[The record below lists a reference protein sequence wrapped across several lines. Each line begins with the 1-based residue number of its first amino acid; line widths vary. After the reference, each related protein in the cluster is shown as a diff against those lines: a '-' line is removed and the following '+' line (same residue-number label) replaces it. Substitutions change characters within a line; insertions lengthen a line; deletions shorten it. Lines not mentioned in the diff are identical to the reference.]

1 MGSDPGSDPASG
13 FGPKKSELWRFGGY
27 LIFFALENWVEF
39 MHKKTNSESVP
50 PLQLWGGLECTVN
63 RVRDEYFNQLDRN
76 GHVQRADDIAR
87 FASLGI
93 RAIRYPVLWERTA
106 PDGLAT
112 ADWHWADQR
121 LLALRQA
128 GITPIAGLVHH
139 GSGPRHTSLTDPA
152 FATQLA
158 DYAGAVAARY
168 PWLTYYTPV
177 NEPLTTARFSGLYGL
192 WYPHGRDDRTF
203 IQALLTQCRAV
214 VLSMRAIRKINPDAK
229 LVQTDDLGKTYS
241 TPEMA
246 CVAGFYNERRW
257 LAWDLLCGMVDP
269 EHTMWRYLADTGID
283 LADILWFRDNPCP
296 PDIIGV
302 NYYVTS
308 ERWLDHRPARYPP
321 HFSGQ
326 SNGLAFADIETAR
339 ALATPTPG
347 IAPLLEEIWDRY
359 HLPLAVTETHID
371 AAREDQLRW
380 LLEIWQAAQQVR
392 KNGVDIRAV
401 TVWALLGSF
410 DWNSLVTQSNG
421 HYESGP
427 FDVRSPQ
434 PRPTAL
440 ARLMQELSAGKPL
453 SPPALHGQGWWR
465 RAGRF
470 LCHPVATPAAL
481 TSIAGCGQRLA
492 ASGAEPILIAGA
504 TGTLGRAFA
513 RICQQRNLPYR
524 LLSRSDMDIA
534 DPASVE
540 KAMERFRPWSIVNAS
555 GYVRVDAAEHDID
568 RCFRENAHG
577 PAVLAAA
584 CARHGVHLATFS
596 SDLVFD
602 GRQDIPY
609 VETDAVAPLNIYGK
623 SKAEGERTVLDC
635 NPAALVV
642 RTSSF
647 FGPWDEF
654 NFVAQALG
662 ALESGAPFSAAN
674 DITVSPTY
682 VPDLVHCCLDL
693 IIDRESGVWHLTNGH
708 PVTWVELA
716 NKAADQAGVDCSRLE
731 SQPGAEC
738 NYVAPRP
745 VYSALRSNRAML
757 LPTLDSALG
766 RFLHSRISDAVH
778 EFPPLREV
786 VSASGKKR
794 RSAGR

>member
-1 MGSDPGSDPASG
+1 
-13 FGPKKSELWRFGGY
+13 
-27 LIFFALENWVEF
+27 
-39 MHKKTNSESVP
+39 MHRKATDEAIP
-50 PLQLWGGLECTVN
+50 PLQLWGGLECTEN
-63 RVRDEYFNQLDRN
+63 RVRDQYFNQLDRN
-76 GHVQRADDIAR
+76 GHVQRDDDIAR

-93 RAIRYPVLWERTA
+93 RALRYPILWERTA

-112 ADWHWADQR
+112 ADWGWTDQR
-121 LLALRQA
+121 LLALQQA
-128 GITPIAGLVHH
+128 GVTPIAGLVHH
-139 GSGPRHTSLTDPA
+139 GSGPRHTSLTDPS
-152 FATQLA
+152 FATGLA
-158 DYAGAVAARY
+158 EFAGAVARRY
-168 PWLTYYTPV
+168 PWLTDYTPV
-177 NEPLTTARFSGLYGL
+177 NEPLTTARFSGLYGV

-203 IQALLTQCRAV
+203 VQALLTQCRAV
-214 VLSMRAIRKINPDAK
+214 ALSMRAIRAVNPDAR

-241 TPEMA
+241 TPQMA
-246 CVAGFYNERRW
+246 SVANFYNERRW
-257 LAWDLLCGMVDP
+257 LGWDLLCGMVDR
-269 EHTMWRYLADTGID
+269 EHALWPYLAATGI
-283 LADILWFRDNPCP
+283 APAEILWFRDHPCP

-308 ERWLDHRPARYPP
+308 ERWLDHRSERYPP
-321 HFSGQ
+321 HFRGE
-326 SNGLAFADIETAR
+326 SNGTAFADIETAR

-347 IAPLLEEIWDRY
+347 IAPLLEEAWNRY
-359 HLPLAVTETHID
+359 HLPLAVTEAHID

-392 KNGVDIRAV
+392 SHGVDLRAV

-421 HYESGP
+421 HYEAGP
-427 FDVRSPQ
+427 FDLRSPL

-440 ARLMQELSAGKPL
+440 ARMMQELSAGTSL
-453 SPPALHGQGWWR
+453 SPPAQQGLGWWR

-470 LCHPVATPAAL
+470 LCQPVATPDAL
-481 TSIAGCGQRLA
+481 TSITAASRRLA
-492 ASGAEPILIAGA
+492 GNGAAPILIAGA
-504 TGTLGRAFA
+504 SGTLGRAFA
-513 RICQQRNLPYR
+513 RICEQRNLAYR
-524 LLSRSDMDIA
+524 LLGRKDMDIA

-540 KAMERFRPWSIVNAS
+540 KAMERFRPWAVVNAC
-555 GYVRVDAAEHDID
+555 GYVRVDDAENDIA

-602 GRQDIPY
+602 GRQNNPY
-609 VETDAVAPLNIYGK
+609 VETDAVAPLNVYGK

-654 NFVAQALG
+654 NFVAQALN
-662 ALESGAPFSAAN
+662 ALEGGAPFAAAN

-693 IIDRESGVWHLTNGH
+693 IIDRECGVWHLTNGH

-716 NKAADQAGVDCSRLE
+716 GKAAAQAGVDASRLE
-731 SQPGAEC
+731 SQPAADC
-738 NYVAPRP
+738 RYVAARP
-745 VYSALRSNRAML
+745 MYSALHSNRAML
-757 LPTLDSALG
+757 LPTLESALA
-766 RFLHSRISDAVH
+766 RFLESRGPRVQH
-778 EFPPLREV
+778 GFPPARE
-786 VSASGKKR
+786 R
-794 RSAGR
+794 RGR